1 MSEDAEFI
9 IAKEAQ
15 LMYRRAQEFTPVRG
29 NLRLWRG
36 SIPGRGQHAKKRFEV
51 EIALPDD
58 FPRSAPRVK
67 MITPSDHPQISRES
81 GEVSLKILSDWR
93 PEYHVHQVVNTLKG
107 LFARKP
113 PRPIY
118 VSAPATVTAASEPTA
133 AVSEGVRQLQSK
145 VLNLERETLRLRE
158 VMQKKDEE
166 LARIRG
172 AMDAR
177 SISLSGQHEGPKLG
191 DPKQERI
198 LDLEGEKIATED
210 LLQNLEEK
218 YESGEISDVEYGK
231 LYKRYKKELYLVT
244 KKLEELKK

>member
-1 MSEDAEFI
+1 MSDIELI

-15 LMYRRAQEFTPVRG
+15 LMYRRAQEFTPVSG

-36 SIPGRGQHAKKRFEV
+36 SIPGRGRHAKRMFEI
-51 EIALPDD
+51 EIVLPDD
-58 FPRSAPRVK
+58 FPRSAPRAK
-67 MITPSDHPQISRES
+67 MITPTDHPQINRQT
-81 GEVSLKILSDWR
+81 GEISLKILSDWR

-113 PRPIY
+113 PKPIY
-118 VSAPATVTAASEPTA
+118 VSAPSTAATAPRPTA
-133 AVSEGVRQLQSK
+133 AVSEGVRKLQTK
-145 VLNLERETLRLRE
+145 VLNLERETTRLRE
-158 VMQKKDEE
+158 VLQSKDEE
-166 LARIRG
+166 LARIHG

-177 SISLSGQHEGPKLG
+177 SISLTGRHEIPKSSGPKE
-191 DPKQERI
+191 ERI

-231 LYKRYKKELYLVT
+231 LYKRYKKDLYLVR

>member
-1 MSEDAEFI
+1 MSDVELI

-15 LMYRRAQEFTPVRG
+15 LMYRRAQEFTPVSG

-36 SIPGRGQHAKKRFEV
+36 SIPGRGRHAKKMFEV
-51 EIALPDD
+51 EIALADD
-58 FPRSAPRVK
+58 FPRSAPSVK
-67 MITPSDHPQISRES
+67 MITPTDHPQINRQT

-113 PRPIY
+113 PKPIY
-118 VSAPATVTAASEPTA
+118 VSAPSPAVTGPRPTV
-133 AVSEGVRQLQSK
+133 AVSEGVRRLQSK
-145 VLNLERETLRLRE
+145 VLNLERETTRLRE
-158 VMQKKDEE
+158 ALQSKDEE
-166 LARIRG
+166 LARIHG

-177 SISLSGQHEGPKLG
+177 SISLTGQHEAIKPSGPK
-191 DPKQERI
+191 EEII

-231 LYKRYKKELYLVT
+231 LYKRYKKELYLVR